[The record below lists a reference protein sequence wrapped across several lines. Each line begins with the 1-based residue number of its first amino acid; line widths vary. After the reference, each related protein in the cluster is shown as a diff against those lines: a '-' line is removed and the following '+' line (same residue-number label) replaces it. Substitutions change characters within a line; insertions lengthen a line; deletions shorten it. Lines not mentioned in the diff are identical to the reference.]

1 MRMQYSLEEFITN
14 FLRTYTEPFTAK
26 ELSGILKSLG
36 YDIGTEDVLFFL
48 TNDCRVF
55 TLQKNMFLTRAGAFV
70 NQVFSFVPSQRELEQ
85 KLFIPGDRFMPFA
98 DSEIPSSTLKFEFLG
113 QRLPTKIFNTDC
125 NYAREL
131 FTLYG
136 DEYISQYIAADPACK
151 DLNLV
156 ENNFELPPKLSLTGV
171 SLESI
176 LDRNDLNF
184 SGRFFARV
192 KDWNRGII
200 EIFPIPE
207 YKKNPFQIDE
217 IDVERQKWNDTLEK
231 ALLDSFERMGPC
243 SSMEE
248 QLANVFYEN
257 RKKLC
262 VPSCGSISE
271 FLRVTK
277 KISLELF
284 GVETRLWRAG
294 EEIPAVGRWNDNTY
308 GVGCDGTIPFYVLPD
323 YIIDNLLKEQMHEK
337 REDLSEI
344 VHTLSSWQSNQIDVV
359 DSKMIS
365 LHVEHRNSDLRKTYN
380 WFADFSNGSLRHK
393 ALDLYSR
400 VRKLLCDLDCTD
412 KDFEQLPQQELITL
426 SQLFTHISRILEIL
440 AGDDECPEE
449 ETYAMSLSLDGMDSN
464 FEDIKP
470 LLISAADSLRKKRFN
485 VI

>member
-1 MRMQYSLEEFITN
+1 MKMKYSLEEYMTN

-26 ELSGILKSLG
+26 EFSNGLNSLG
-36 YDIGTEDVLFFL
+36 FDVSTEEVSMFL
-48 TNDCRVF
+48 STDCRVF
-55 TLQKNMFLTRAGAFV
+55 SLQRNMFITRAGAFL

-98 DSEIPSSTLKFEFLG
+98 DSEIPSSTLRFEFLG
-113 QRLPTKIFNTDC
+113 HKLPTKIFNTDC

-151 DLNLV
+151 NLNLA
-156 ENNFELPPKLSLTGV
+156 ENNFELPPKLSLTG
-171 SLESI
+171 I
-176 LDRNDLNF
+176 ALDEVLAREEFNF

-192 KDWNRGII
+192 KNWDKGII

-207 YKKNPFQIDE
+207 YKENPFQMDE
-217 IDVERQKWNDTLEK
+217 IDVARQKWNETLEN

-271 FLRVTK
+271 FLHITK
-277 KISLELF
+277 KVSLELF

-294 EEIPAVGRWNDNTY
+294 EEIPAVGSWNDNTY
-308 GVGCDGTIPFYVLPD
+308 GVGCDGTLPFYVLPD
-323 YIIDNLLKEQMHEK
+323 YIIDNLLKDQLHEK

-344 VHTLSSWQSNQIDVV
+344 VKKLQTWQGNLSQISPDV
-359 DSKMIS
+359 IG
-365 LHVEHRNSDLRKTYN
+365 LHVQLRNKFVKKNYN
-380 WFADFSNGSLRHK
+380 WFADFSNTALRKK

-400 VRKLLCDLDCTD
+400 VRNLLHEMDCDDG
-412 KDFEQLPQQELITL
+412 DFQKLPQQELITL

-440 AGDDECPEE
+440 ADDEECPEE
-449 ETYAMSLSLDGMDSN
+449 ETYAMTLSLEGMDSN

-470 LLISAADSLRKKRFN
+470 LLISAADSLKKKRFN